1 MPKLT
6 IDGIEHNTEDM
17 SEEALAQVRSLQ
29 FVENQIQRL
38 EAEISV
44 CKTAR
49 QAYARALQSNLPE
62 AEVEVDLDDEAVEIE
77 EAIVDEGN

>member
-1 MPKLT
+1 MPKIT
-6 IDGIEHNTEDM
+6 IDGIEHNTEDLT
-17 SEEALAQVRSLQ
+17 EDALAQLRSLQ

-49 QAYARALQSNLPE
+49 QSYARALQSNLPE
-62 AEVEVDLDDEAVEIE
+62 AEVDLDEELVEIE
-77 EAIVDEGN
+77 EAIVDEEN